1 MVARANRRRV
11 LIGGVVAAAIALAAL
26 LILVLRASSH
36 NARPPVNTGALRDR
50 GGAYAVLPKDV
61 QAFLATPGMSLDLT
75 ARVEDPAP
83 PGIAYLDA
91 KPLKIWRPY
100 AQQLHCKLS
109 VSACPIS
116 AADQSTILAAVKAR
130 AQAAAANPAV
140 VGFYVLDDY
149 TGNVLPLLE
158 KIHQA
163 LSTYAP
169 GKPVVCGFGGTLDFA
184 APGGGYQRDY
194 ASLAQYER
202 RELLNYSPR
211 ACDGV
216 DLYIYSLGK
225 HAPSSD
231 YSMARLL
238 PVMLGALRAR
248 EWNSSLLIGAPQAW
262 EGVPPSA
269 AQVEQQTAAFCKA
282 GAKAITAFTWDNFS
296 DGEPELANSPQL
308 RAGLSAGLRDCQ
320 SIWGPARR

>member
-1 MVARANRRRV
+1 MVARADRRRV
-11 LIGGVVAAAIALAAL
+11 LIGGMVTAAIALAVV
-26 LILVLRASSH
+26 LILVLRGASGD
-36 NARPPVNTGALRDR
+36 ARPAVTVGALRFR

-83 PGIAYLDA
+83 PGIVYLDA

-100 AQQLHCKLS
+100 AQHLHCKQS

-116 AADQSTILAAVKAR
+116 AANQSTILAAVKAR

-149 TGNVLPLLE
+149 IGNVLPLLE
-158 KIHQA
+158 QIDRV

-184 APGGGYQRDY
+184 APRGGYQRDF

-216 DLYIYSLGK
+216 DLYLYSLGK

-231 YSMARLL
+231 YSMTRVL

-248 EWNSSLLIGAPQAW
+248 GWDSSLLIGAPQAW

-269 AQVEQQTAAFCKA
+269 AQLEQQTAAFCKA
-282 GAKAITAFTWDNFS
+282 GATAITAFTWDNFS

-308 RAGLSAGLRDCQ
+308 RAGLSAGVKDCQ
-320 SIWGPARR
+320 SIWDSAGR